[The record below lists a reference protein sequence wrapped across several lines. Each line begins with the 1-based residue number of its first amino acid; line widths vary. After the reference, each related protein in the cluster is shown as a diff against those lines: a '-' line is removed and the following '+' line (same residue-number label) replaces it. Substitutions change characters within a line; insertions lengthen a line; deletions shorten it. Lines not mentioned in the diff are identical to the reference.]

1 MIMPVGGRPG
11 RDDAEKTDSARGRGV
26 ERYAEPRTMLG
37 RAMHHPATAWLI
49 LLAAVMTTAAA
60 WRASTAA
67 VERRAE
73 DRFETR
79 VTEITDAVRERA
91 IIYEQVL
98 WSGVAMFNAYGDRP
112 SRAQWRDF
120 VATLDINS
128 KWPGIQGVGYSV
140 PVAAEQR
147 AAHVDSIR
155 AEGFPEFDI
164 APPGERAEYSS
175 IIYLEPFDWRN
186 QRAFGYD
193 MWSNRMRRAAMV
205 RARDTGEASTS
216 GLITLVQETDDDVQ
230 KGFLTYVPV
239 YETGA
244 PVGTVEERR
253 AAFKGWV
260 YSPFRMGDL
269 MNGILGSV
277 REAGSGVSYQVY
289 DGPVTPEGLLY
300 DSDTG
305 DETHLAGGGA
315 FASSAEI
322 NLQGRIWTLT
332 FAADQDFVSSAEK
345 RQPLII
351 MLGGLTID
359 VLLFYLIGS
368 LAFLQK
374 RATKL
379 ARSMT
384 VDLEDAK
391 QELEVKAEELQIYAG
406 ELEESNSEL
415 QRFVYVASHDL
426 QEPLRSIQ
434 SFVELLQEEYGGA
447 FDDQGERWLEYVR
460 DGASRMST
468 LVKDLLGYARLDGP
482 GQVFTTV
489 DLDDVVDQAL
499 ESLSESMSR
508 SEAVIERSALP
519 TVIGDPALLQQL
531 VQNLVG
537 NALKYRSETDV
548 PRIQIRAGIVGEHW
562 RVTVTDNGIG
572 IDEKYRDLV
581 FEMFR
586 RVESRSKYPGTGIGL
601 AICRRVAERHGGEV
615 GVESE
620 VGVGSSFWF
629 TIPVAPAHSTL
640 PASTRMES
648 PATAGAF

>member
-1 MIMPVGGRPG
+1 MIMPADGKPG
-11 RDDAEKTDSARGRGV
+11 PTAKELPEETS
-26 ERYAEPRTMLG
+26 RTLIG
-37 RAMHHPATAWLI
+37 RAMHHPATAWLV
-49 LLAAVMTTAAA
+49 LLAAFLTTAAA

-73 DRFETR
+73 DRFDSR
-79 VTEITDAVRERA
+79 VSEITDAVRERA

-98 WSGVAMFNAYGDRP
+98 WSGVAMFNAYGERP
-112 SRAQWRDF
+112 SRDEWKDF

-128 KWPGIQGVGYSV
+128 KWPGIQGVGYAV
-140 PVAAEQR
+140 PVSAEQK
-147 AAHVDSIR
+147 AAHIDSIR
-155 AEGFPEFDI
+155 AEGFPDFEI
-164 APPGERAEYSS
+164 SPPGERGEYTS

-216 GLITLVQETDDDVQ
+216 GLITLVQETEDDVQ

-239 YETGA
+239 YEKGA
-244 PVGTVEERR
+244 ALETVADRR
-253 AAFKGWV
+253 AAFQGWV

-269 MNGILGSV
+269 MSGVVGSV
-277 REAGSGVSYQVY
+277 DEGGEGVAYRVY
-289 DGPVTPEGLLY
+289 DGPITPESLLY
-300 DSDTG
+300 ESDAVFDSDR
-305 DETHLAGGGA
+305 
-315 FASSAEI
+315 SAEEAFVTTAEI
-322 NLQGRIWTLT
+322 SLQGRIWTLA
-332 FAADQDFVSSAEK
+332 FQAEPGFVSAAEK

-368 LAFLQK
+368 LAFLQS
-374 RATKL
+374 RANRL

-384 VDLEDAK
+384 EDLEAATR
-391 QELEVKAEELQIYAG
+391 ELEVKARELEVYAG

-434 SFVELLQEEYGGA
+434 SFVELLQDEYGDS
-447 FDDQGERWLEYVR
+447 FDEQGHRWFDYVR

-482 GQVFTTV
+482 AQVFTRV
-489 DLDDVVDQAL
+489 RLDDVLDKAI
-499 ESLSESMSR
+499 EDLSEAISDSGAVIDR
-508 SEAVIERSALP
+508 SELP

-531 VQNLVG
+531 VQNLLG
-537 NALKYRSETDV
+537 NAIKYRSEGSAPHV
-548 PRIQIRAGIVGEHW
+548 EIRAGQVDEHW
-562 RVTVTDNGIG
+562 RISVTDNGIG

-601 AICRRVAERHGGEV
+601 AVCRRVAERHGGEV

-620 VGVGSSFWF
+620 LGVGSSFWF
-629 TIPVAPAHSTL
+629 TIPVATTRWTRSPNRI
-640 PASTRMES
+640 AS
-648 PATAGAF
+648 PQPAGAL